1 MHVGLSTSRRALVPL
16 LIVLMVI
23 AALVVVLAFDH
34 QIVRLIASAGS
45 GFGGGS

>member
-1 MHVGLSTSRRALVPL
+1 MHVGLSTSRRAMVAL

-34 QIVRLIASAGS
+34 QIVRLIASAGD
-45 GFGGGS
+45 FVGGS